1 MSGIKSAV
9 KAVVPESLLVARRKF
24 LLRLTKRRFRDASNA
39 EIFSTVY
46 EHQHWGLDG
55 GQGFDSGDGS
65 RDPAVVGPYV
75 EALHTFLTSLPAK
88 PDVVDLGCGDFNVG
102 RQVRPD
108 ADGYVACDVVP
119 ALIERNRTLPDAADV
134 DFRVLDIA
142 RDPLPDGD
150 VVTIRQV
157 LQHLS
162 NADVLQVVAKL
173 AQYRYA
179 IITDHQPAATFT
191 PNVDIPS
198 GPHIRVGIGSAL
210 DLAQPPF
217 ELSFAETRELCVVPS
232 SEGGVIRTTLYRLR

>member
-1 MSGIKSAV
+1 MSLKSAA
-9 KAVVPESLLVARRKF
+9 KAVVPQSLLVARRKF
-24 LLRLTKRRFRDASNA
+24 LLRRTERRFRDASNA

-46 EHQHWGLDG
+46 ERAHWGADA

-75 EALHTFLTSLPAK
+75 EALRTFLTSLAVK

-102 RQVRPD
+102 RQVRPY
-108 ADGYVACDVVP
+108 AAGYIACDVVP
-119 ALIERNRTLPDAADV
+119 ALIERNRTLTDAADV

-142 RDPLPDGD
+142 RDPLPAGD

-162 NADVLQVVAKL
+162 NADITQVVGKI

-179 IITDHQPAATFT
+179 IITDHQPAGGFT

-210 DLAQPPF
+210 DLAAPPF
-217 ELSFAETRELCVVPS
+217 SMPFAEVRELCLVPS
-232 SEGGVIRTTLYRLR
+232 SEGGVIRTTLYRLS